1 MSKHNFRQYT
11 ALDSKYIRQV
21 LYFSV
26 FGEYVQTGYGRW
38 YPLANTYVGLTRG
51 GGAGIAH
58 VGTVCAN
65 SRAKRTNINEYLHND
80 LVTAQ
85 V

>member
-1 MSKHNFRQYT
+1 MHNFRQYP
-11 ALDSKYIRQV
+11 AFDSKYIMQV
-21 LYFSV
+21 FYFSV
-26 FGEYVQTGYGRW
+26 FGEYVQTGYGRR
-38 YPLANTYVGLTRG
+38 YPLANVYVGLTKG
-51 GGAGIAH
+51 EGAGIAH

-65 SRAKRTNINEYLHND
+65 SRSKRTNINEYSDND